1 MSDQNLNMSD
11 HFWIWSD
18 KLSFHIPIVTM
29 CTVDQTLYSRS
40 LWMASAM
47 GSLWV
52 ALPTGAEGASQHR
65 PKKR

>member
-29 CTVDQTLYSRS
+29 CTDVCVCMYIRVYDMYVCMYVQ
-40 LWMASAM
+40 
-47 GSLWV
+47 
-52 ALPTGAEGASQHR
+52 
-65 PKKR
+65 